1 MAAQTIVLKLKTSS
15 FQNLSRSSTLSH
27 PTQRAEMIYR
37 TALHLL
43 SKEIA
48 TDRKFRLVGIGLTKF
63 SGTVEADPP
72 HILDFDL

>member
-1 MAAQTIVLKLKTSS
+1 
-15 FQNLSRSSTLSH
+15 
-27 PTQRAEMIYR
+27 MIYR

-43 SKEIA
+43 SKEIM